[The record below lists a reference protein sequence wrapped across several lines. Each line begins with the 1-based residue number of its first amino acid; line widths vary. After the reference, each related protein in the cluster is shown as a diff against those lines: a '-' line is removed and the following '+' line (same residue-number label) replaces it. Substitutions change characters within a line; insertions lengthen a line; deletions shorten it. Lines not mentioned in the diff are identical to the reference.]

1 MAISEKT
8 STKLQKAAET
18 SHSTEAL
25 QPPKLNETS
34 RFGGAPQDESDNP
47 NDPDT
52 SEIPRF
58 NAHRF
63 IALGAVALLKLII
76 HQLDTFPLPKI
87 LFNAGTLSYVLF
99 SIKLLWKVS
108 TMFRNQPHAVAI
120 GFVTPG
126 VAIFT
131 LAQRYTSERVQVLA
145 AVEGMDSAILQ
156 IAEDITMLTGAF
168 VCTSIVWLMISVF
181 GELIAVLLIV
191 YHFYITYLV

>member
-47 NDPDT
+47 NDHDI

-63 IALGAVALLKLII
+63 IALGAVAS
-76 HQLDTFPLPKI
+76 DTFPLPKI

-131 LAQRYTSERVQVLA
+131 LVQRSTSKRVQVLA
-145 AVEGMDSAILQ
+145 TVEGMDSAISQ
-156 IAEDITMLTGAF
+156 IAVDITMLTGAF
-168 VCTSIVWLMISVF
+168 TLCPVKQIS
-181 GELIAVLLIV
+181 ALLEKTIFV
-191 YHFYITYLV
+191 TRALQFPSHFTKYEALFH